1 MIGGEWKRALC
12 LAIVAV
18 GGAIAFMAWK
28 ASNFS
33 VSSKSVPPARRSPTT
48 VERTREMPS
57 VSSGSSSAISSVSQ
71 LSAPTLNER
80 FHKSKDYA
88 HFVAEIRP
96 VASAGNL
103 AAQYLTAKALR
114 WCAQTMHLYF
124 IKPNGEIRTL
134 EEAQARFATRPIGI
148 TQQDLGTIYSRC
160 QVFLESPELRNSTD
174 SWNEWLN
181 KSADGGYPAAIAQR
195 AANLESQ
202 LILESHG
209 SLPHE
214 DRGVDAEAQAKEL
227 ALSAAE
233 SGDPEAIFLM
243 SDWVRTGD
251 RTEDETAI
259 LMSAWK
265 ILACQQGYDCGPN
278 SDWMLSACNWD
289 PQCVGGT
296 YVDYLQRQLGS
307 QYDDALRLAKS
318 INVAITAK
326 DAQTL
331 RSYL

>member
-1 MIGGEWKRALC
+1 MNRNTSLS

-18 GGAIAFMAWK
+18 IGAIVFIAWK

-33 VSSKSVPPARRSPTT
+33 VSSKSAPPAGRSTTT
-48 VERTREMPS
+48 VERTDAIPN
-57 VSSGSSSAISSVSQ
+57 VSSKSASTRSSASQ
-71 LSAPTLNER
+71 LSTPTLDER
-80 FHKSKDYA
+80 FRKSKDYA

-96 VASAGNL
+96 MASAGNL
-103 AAQYLTAKALR
+103 EAQYLTAKALR

-124 IKPNGEIRTL
+124 IRPNGEVRTL
-134 EEAQARFATRPIGI
+134 DEAQARFAARPIGI

-160 QVFLESPELRNSTD
+160 EGFLESPEIRKSTD
-174 SWNEWLN
+174 SWSEWLD

-202 LILESHG
+202 LLQESNS
-209 SLPHE
+209 SLTYLAR
-214 DRGVDAEAQAKEL
+214 DVDAEAQAKEL

-251 RTEDETAI
+251 RTEDETAT

-265 ILACQQGYDCGPN
+265 ILACQKGYDCGPN
-278 SDWMLSACNWD
+278 SDWMLSVCNWN

-296 YVDYLQRQLGS
+296 YVDYLQSQLGS

-318 INVAITAK
+318 INEAITAK
-326 DAQTL
+326 DAQIL